1 MNNGSDRIFVDA
13 HFHLT
18 EEFCAKPE
26 KEPAFAG
33 TINISTL
40 EELEKA
46 EKIKSVFAPQKIALA
61 FGAFSF
67 FDRLDDSSAVLSL
80 GRNSLD
86 SLETV
91 LQRNS
96 NAFDAVGEAVL
107 DAATPER
114 RKTLDAQLEIFKGEI
129 ELAEKYGKSLVIH
142 CVRAMPLI
150 FELAPVLKNLP
161 AVVFHGWGGSV
172 NEAESLLKR
181 GINCFFSLGTT
192 LVNGKKSA
200 AACAAAL
207 PFERILFETDFPYCN
222 VKGLCL
228 SQLETLR
235 NVYSF
240 AAEKRSVNMEDL
252 AVQAYYNFSRAFFS
266 SASNSL

>member
-1 MNNGSDRIFVDA
+1 MLFADS

-26 KEPAFAG
+26 NEPAFAG
-33 TINISTL
+33 TINVSTL

-46 EKIKSVFAPQKIALA
+46 EKIKSAFAPQKIALA

-67 FDRLDDSSAVLSL
+67 FDRLDDSSVVLSL
-80 GRNSLD
+80 GRNTLD

-107 DAATPER
+107 DAATPGR

-142 CVRAMPLI
+142 CVRAVPLI

-161 AVVFHGWGGSV
+161 AVVFHGWGGTV
-172 NEAESLLKR
+172 AEAEALLKR
-181 GINCFFSLGTT
+181 GINCFFSIGT
-192 LVNGKKSA
+192 LLLNGKKSA
-200 AACAAAL
+200 AACAATL
-207 PFERILFETDFPYCN
+207 PLERILFETDFPYCN
-222 VKGLCL
+222 VKGVRL

-235 NVYSF
+235 NVYAF
-240 AAEKRSVNMEDL
+240 AAKIRSFSMEDL
-252 AVQAYYNFSRAFFS
+252 AVQVYCNFSRAFFS
-266 SASNSL
+266 SAINSL